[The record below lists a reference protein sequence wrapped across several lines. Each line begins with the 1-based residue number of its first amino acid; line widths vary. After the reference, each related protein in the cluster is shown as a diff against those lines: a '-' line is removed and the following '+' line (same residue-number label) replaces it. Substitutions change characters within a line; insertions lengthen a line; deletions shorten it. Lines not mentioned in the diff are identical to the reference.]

1 MRGVPNRCP
10 KAAMSPAPRR
20 CSRNTS
26 TGCSA
31 KACLIQSKVSSSSFD
46 KSTPSASVPSASP
59 SGRNSGVAMDD
70 PPSLVYSSVYAG
82 YCLTSNRAYQECDRS
97 SAMKPRDRLYRTA
110 GVDTEETQS
119 GLHKIITSIKETWPA
134 PGGVGAVS
142 LDIGYFANVIDIGGG
157 VGLAISTDGV
167 GSKSVIA
174 QMMRRYDTIG
184 IDCVAMNVNDL
195 LCVGARPVSM
205 VDYIAVE
212 EADAGMLGAIA
223 IGLAEGARQA
233 AISIPGGE
241 ISSLKDIV
249 RGFDLVGAAVGIVP
263 LDRIITGRDL
273 VPGDF
278 VIGVESSGIHSNGL
292 TLARRVLFDQ
302 GKSPI
307 DHVFPELGIP
317 LGEELLRPTLIYV
330 PEILDII
337 EQVPTVRAL
346 INITGDGLLNLP
358 RVDAKVGFLID
369 DLPPL
374 PRIFRLIQQHG
385 GVDDAEMFEVF
396 NMGVGFC
403 VLVSKNDA
411 APALSILHRH
421 GRRAQVI
428 GRVIADDS
436 KGVYLPRQRLAGRA
450 KVFKPI

>member
-1 MRGVPNRCP
+1 ME
-10 KAAMSPAPRR
+10 
-20 CSRNTS
+20 TQ
-26 TGCSA
+26 T
-31 KACLIQSKVSSSSFD
+31 
-46 KSTPSASVPSASP
+46 T
-59 SGRNSGVAMDD
+59 
-70 PPSLVYSSVYAG
+70 
-82 YCLTSNRAYQECDRS
+82 
-97 SAMKPRDRLYRTA
+97 LYKTA
-110 GVDTEETQS
+110 GVDTDETQS
-119 GLHKIITSIKETWPA
+119 GLHQIVERIKGTWPPA
-134 PGGVGAVS
+134 GGFGAVK
-142 LDIGYFANVIDIGGG
+142 LDIGYFANVIDIGG

-167 GSKSVIA
+167 VSKSVVA
-174 QMMRRYDTIG
+174 EMMRRYDTIG

-369 DLPPL
+369 GLPP
-374 PRIFRLIQQHG
+374 PPPIFQLIQRLG
-385 GVDDAEMFEVF
+385 NVSDAEMHQVY
-396 NMGVGFC
+396 NMGIGFC
-403 VLVSKNDA
+403 VLA
-411 APALSILHRH
+411 AEKDRDPVLSILQRH

-436 KGVYLPRQRLAGRA
+436 KGVYLPRQKLVGHGKAFREG
-450 KVFKPI
+450 